1 MAARLYLITP
11 PSFEPRD
18 FAERLKEA
26 LDAGDV
32 AALQLRLKDVDDDAV
47 RRAADML
54 RPIAQS

>member
-11 PSFEPRD
+11 PALDPPV

-32 AALQLRLKDVDDDAV
+32 APRSSFALKDVDDQP
-47 RRAADML
+47 RFAA
-54 RPIAQS
+54 PPTC